1 MKVDAAAPDD
11 GVHGASDELGLL
23 AARVAVLEDALA
35 ELRDQVAVMKAVEL
49 RRDAILDRYPLAQHA
64 SLARGVR
71 IEAREFLTAGS
82 GFYQL
87 EEGANGI
94 AYRWIGPNPEARLV
108 VWVDRRFP
116 LLLRFF
122 CHNFGRSRFIRVK
135 VEDQEFEIAR
145 QDKPQPIEV
154 GPIRPRGQPGPTE
167 ICLAPEMMFSPEQQ
181 GHADKRTLG
190 VTFVWLEL
198 QPSPEGAGTKPPA
211 SGVPT
216 PEPRTP

>member
-1 MKVDAAAPDD
+1 MKIDAAAPQDEAP
-11 GVHGASDELGLL
+11 GASDDLALL
-23 AARVAVLEDALA
+23 AARVAVLEEALA
-35 ELRDQVAVMKAVEL
+35 KQRDEIAVMKAVEL
-49 RRDAILDRYPLAQHA
+49 RRDAILDRYPLAQHS

-116 LLLRFF
+116 LLLRFH
-122 CHNFGRSRFIRVK
+122 CHNFGRSRFIRIK
-135 VEDQEFEIAR
+135 VDEQEFEVAR
-145 QDKPQPIEV
+145 QNGQQPVEV
-154 GPIRPRGQPGPTE
+154 GPVMPRGEPGPTE
-167 ICLAPEMMFSPEQQ
+167 ICIAPEVMFSPERPD
-181 GHADKRTLG
+181 HSDKRTLG

-198 QPSPEGAGTKPPA
+198 QPT
-211 SGVPT
+211 T
-216 PEPRTP
+216 